1 MNAILI
7 PPANIDGATF
17 PTCSITLKAEYNPN
31 IADNKPTIH
40 PNKPRDL
47 VNSLFLKEVITT
59 ATNNKVNIDIV
70 KTPPCKK
77 KSII

>member
-1 MNAILI
+1 M

-17 PTCSITLKAEYNPN
+17 PTCSITLKAEYKPK

-40 PNKPRDL
+40 ANKPRDL
-47 VNSLFLKEVITT
+47 VNSLFLEEVKTT
-59 ATNNKVNIDIV
+59 ATNNKVNNDIV
-70 KTPPCKK
+70 KTPPCKN

>member
-1 MNAILI
+1 M

-17 PTCSITLKAEYNPN
+17 PICSIKLKAEYKPN
-31 IADNKPTIH
+31 TADNKPTIH
-40 PNKPRDL
+40 ANKPRDL
-47 VNSLFLKEVITT
+47 VNSCFLKEVITT

-70 KTPPCKK
+70 ITPPCKN

>member
-17 PTCSITLKAEYNPN
+17 PTCSITLNAEYKPN

-40 PNKPRDL
+40 ANKPRDL
-47 VNSLFLKEVITT
+47 VNSLF
-59 ATNNKVNIDIV
+59 
-70 KTPPCKK
+70 
-77 KSII
+77 